1 MVKPIDQEMTAT
13 EKEFPGGPLVRT
25 LHYQCW
31 GLSELPGR
39 GAKSKLCGKIKSKQ
53 TNKIG
58 GKN

>member
-31 GLSELPGR
+31 GLSELPGG
-39 GAKSKLCGKIKSKQ
+39 GAKILQALWQDQKQ
-53 TNKIG
+53 ANKQ
-58 GKN
+58 NMR